1 MPHYNATAI
10 VLRRLHFGETD
21 NILTLYSRER
31 GRISA
36 IAKGA
41 RKPIS
46 RLSGATEA
54 LTCVRF
60 GLATGSSMEIVTQAE
75 VKESFPLLRH
85 DLQRLAHG
93 MYFAEMVS
101 YSVADEEPNPYLFD
115 LLMSGLFLLQRINP
129 PETGARWFELHLLTE
144 LGYAPQLG
152 ECVYCQAPLP
162 GSAGGPDSLFALSH
176 SQGGALCPLHAHP
189 DTYEDHSALSYSALC
204 YLQSLAAIP
213 MEQVSAVPAVAAP
226 VVKAQDQARVALRRT
241 IRYRLERD
249 LKSLDFLDSLRF
261 AATSEAA

>member
-21 NILTLYSRER
+21 NILTLYTRER

-60 GLATGSSMEIVTQAE
+60 GLATGNSMDIVTQAE

-93 MYFAEMVS
+93 MYFAELLS
-101 YSVADEEPNPYLFD
+101 HSVADEDPNPYLFD
-115 LLMSGLFLLQRINP
+115 LLMSGLFLLQRVTP
-129 PETGARWFELHLLTE
+129 PESGARWFELILLRD
-144 LGYAPQLG
+144 LGYAPQLE
-152 ECVYCQAPLP
+152 ECVYCQTPLP
-162 GSAGGPDSLFALSH
+162 ADQSGDSLFALSN
-176 SQGGALCPLHAHP
+176 SQGGALCPIHAHP
-189 DTYEDHSALSYSALC
+189 DTYEDHSALSHSALS
-204 YLQSLAAIP
+204 YLQALSAIP
-213 MEQVSAVPAVAAP
+213 MEQVSAVPSVPAP
-226 VVKAQDQARVALRRT
+226 VVKAQDQARMALRRY
-241 IRYRLERD
+241 IRCHLERD

>member
-21 NILTLYSRER
+21 NILTLYTRER

-60 GLATGSSMEIVTQAE
+60 GLATGNSMDIVTQAE

-93 MYFAEMVS
+93 MYFAELLS
-101 YSVADEEPNPYLFD
+101 HSVADEDPNPYLFD
-115 LLMSGLFLLQRINP
+115 LLMTGLFLLQRINP
-129 PETGARWFELHLLTE
+129 PETGARWFELHLLE
-144 LGYAPQLG
+144 DLGYAPQLN

-162 GSAGGPDSLFALSH
+162 GQSPATALFALSK
-176 SQGGALCPLHAHP
+176 SQGGALCPIHAHP
-189 DTYEDHSALSYSALC
+189 DTYEDHSALGHSALA
-204 YLQSLAAIP
+204 YLQALNAIP
-213 MEQVSAVPAVAAP
+213 IEQVSTVPSVPAP
-226 VVKAQDQARVALRRT
+226 IVKAQDQARMALRRYV
-241 IRYRLERD
+241 RYRLECE

-261 AATSEAA
+261 AA

>member
-1 MPHYNATAI
+1 
-10 VLRRLHFGETD
+10 
-21 NILTLYSRER
+21 
-31 GRISA
+31 
-36 IAKGA
+36 
-41 RKPIS
+41 
-46 RLSGATEA
+46 
-54 LTCVRF
+54 
-60 GLATGSSMEIVTQAE
+60 MEIVTQAE

-93 MYFAEMVS
+93 MYFAELVS
-101 YSVADEEPNPYLFD
+101 FSVADEEPNPYLFD

-129 PETGARWFELHLLTE
+129 PETGARWFELQLLQE

-152 ECVYCQAPLP
+152 ECIYCQAPL
-162 GSAGGPDSLFALSH
+162 SADAGADSVVAISH
-176 SQGGALCPLHAHP
+176 AQGGALCALHAHP
-189 DTYEDHSALSYSALC
+189 DTYDDHSPLSHASLG

-213 MEQVSAVPAVAAP
+213 MEQVSSVPRVAAP
-226 VVKAQDQARVALRRT
+226 VVKAQDQARLALRRY

>member
-21 NILTLYSRER
+21 NVLTLYTRER

-60 GLATGSSMEIVTQAE
+60 GLATGNSMEIVTQAE

-93 MYFAEMVS
+93 MYFAELLS
-101 YSVADEEPNPYLFD
+101 LSVADDDPNPYLFD

-129 PETGARWFELHLLTE
+129 PDTGARWFELLLLE
-144 LGYAPQLG
+144 DLGYAPQLT
-152 ECVYCQAPLP
+152 ECVYCQAALSYNLT
-162 GSAGGPDSLFALSH
+162 GDTFFALSS
-176 SQGGALCPLHAHP
+176 SQGGVLCPIHAHP
-189 DTYEDHSALSYSALC
+189 DTYEDHSVLSGPALAYLHALSE
-204 YLQSLAAIP
+204 IP
-213 MEQVSAVPAVAAP
+213 IETVSSVPNVPVPAP
-226 VVKAQDQARVALRRT
+226 KAQDQARMALRRY
-241 IRYRLERD
+241 IRYRIERD

-261 AATSEAA
+261 ASSEAA

>member
-60 GLATGSSMEIVTQAE
+60 GLATGNSMEIVTQAE

-93 MYFAEMVS
+93 MYFAELVS

-129 PETGARWFELHLLTE
+129 PEIGARWFELHILEE

-152 ECVYCQAPLP
+152 ECIYCQAPLS
-162 GSAGGPDSLFALSH
+162 GDSLSGFALSH
-176 SQGGALCPLHAHP
+176 AQGGALCPLHAHP
-189 DTYEDHSALSYSALC
+189 DTYDDHSALSWESLGF
-204 YLQSLAAIP
+204 LQALAAIP
-213 MEQVSAVPAVAAP
+213 MEQVSSVPGVPAP
-226 VVKAQDQARVALRRT
+226 LPKAQDQARLALRRY

-261 AATSEAA
+261 AGTTSEAA

>member
-60 GLATGSSMEIVTQAE
+60 GLATGNSMEIVTQAE

-93 MYFAEMVS
+93 MYFAELVS
-101 YSVADEEPNPYLFD
+101 FSVADEEPNPYLFD

-129 PETGARWFELHLLTE
+129 PETGARWFELQLLQE
-144 LGYAPQLG
+144 LGYAPQLL
-152 ECVYCQAPLP
+152 ECVYCQAPLAH
-162 GSAGGPDSLFALSH
+162 SAGDSVLALSH
-176 SQGGALCPLHAHP
+176 AQGGALCPLHAHP
-189 DTYEDHSALSYSALC
+189 GTYDDHSALSQGSLG
-204 YLQSLAAIP
+204 YLQALAGIP
-213 MEQVSAVPAVAAP
+213 MEQVSSVLGVPAP
-226 VVKAQDQARVALRRT
+226 VVKAQDQARLALRRY
-241 IRYRLERD
+241 IRYRLEREI
-249 LKSLDFLDSLRF
+249 KSLDFLDSLRF
-261 AATSEAA
+261 TATTSEAA